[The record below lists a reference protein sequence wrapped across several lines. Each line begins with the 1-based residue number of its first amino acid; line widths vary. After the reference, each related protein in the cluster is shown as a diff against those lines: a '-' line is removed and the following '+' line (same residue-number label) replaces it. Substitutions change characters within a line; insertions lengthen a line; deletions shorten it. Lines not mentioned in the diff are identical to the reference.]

1 MSEWGELSFKIV
13 RLETAGQEVL
23 ARTVNQSSTTDPA
36 TALEECFQDLTANR
50 SSSVRLDVRLA
61 CDGQVFRLE
70 PPAEA
75 LCPPNGR
82 PLPPAFADRYGGTEI
97 GNRGGIVLPGIRMNT
112 PLEAC

>member
-1 MSEWGELSFKIV
+1 MLWSWAALY
-13 RLETAGQEVL
+13 
-23 ARTVNQSSTTDPA
+23 TVTNQSSITDPA
-36 TALEECFQDLTANR
+36 TVLEECFRDLTANR

-70 PPAEA
+70 PLAEA

-82 PLPPAFADRYGGTEI
+82 PLPSAFADRYGGTEI